1 METTLGRVLFNENV
15 EQTLRDYL
23 GDAYDPEYLPL
34 HQPHVEEG

>member
-23 GDAYDPEYLPL
+23 GDAMNRFLSR
-34 HQPHVEEG
+34 HQPHLEEG